1 MRLDGVV
8 EVDNRAGKT
17 GGDLDAEFVRSASDQ
32 TEEFLI
38 SDSSVDSSERARIR
52 DVDRCIKRGAAE
64 R

>member
-1 MRLDGVV
+1 MDESTL
-8 EVDNRAGKT
+8 KT